1 MQYLYPGKA
10 MIKQILALFTVT
22 FWRQAIALLG
32 SFLSGHVRAVR
43 NLGSRGEHT
52 DISPTARFAYSHH
65 IFLGNHCSIGYGCHL
80 YAGPNSR
87 LEIGDH
93 TLVGPRVFI
102 TTDSFAKSKYEM
114 TFVHSGH
121 EADVRIGSNVRIGA
135 HAVILP
141 GVSIGDGAAIGAG
154 SVVTKDVPERTIA
167 AGNPAELIKSVE

>member
-1 MQYLYPGKA
+1 MVR
-10 MIKQILALFTVT
+10 QILALFTVT
-22 FWRQAIALLG
+22 FWRQAVALLS
-32 SFLSGHVRAVR
+32 SFLSDNVRAIR
-43 NLGSRGEHT
+43 ILGSLGKHT
-52 DISPTARFAYSHH
+52 DISPTVRFGYSRH
-65 IFLGNHCSIGYGCHL
+65 IFLGNHCSIGYGSHL

-87 LEIGDH
+87 LQIGDH
-93 TLVGPRVFI
+93 TLLGPRVFI

-114 TFVHSGH
+114 TSVHSGQ

>member
-1 MQYLYPGKA
+1 
-10 MIKQILALFTVT
+10 MIRQILALFTVT

-43 NLGSRGEHT
+43 NLGSQGEHT
-52 DISPTARFAYSHH
+52 DISPMARFGYPHH

-93 TLVGPRVFI
+93 TLLGPRVFI
-102 TTDSFAKSKYEM
+102 TTDTFAKSKYEM
-114 TFVHSGH
+114 TSVHSGH
-121 EADVRIGSNVRIGA
+121 EADVRIGCNVRIGA

-141 GVSIGDGAAIGAG
+141 GVSIGDDAAIGAG
-154 SVVTKDVPERTIA
+154 SVVTRDVPEKSIA
-167 AGNPAELIKSVE
+167 AGNPAELIKSIE